1 MHFEQVIRDELVVGK
16 EKSTEAIREVTI
28 LAVSNLVAEWKKYV
42 NSSRLG
48 SDRKTWNTM
57 QFYIDCFCIY
67 MFANLWR
74 LTHA

>member
-1 MHFEQVIRDELVVGK
+1 MLFEQVIQDELVVGK

-28 LAVSNLVAEWKKYV
+28 LVVRNFVAEWKKYV

-57 QFYIDCFCIY
+57 QFYIDCFYIY
-67 MFANLWR
+67 MFTILWR